1 VRQRER
7 REREGGFGRLF
18 GLARYEL
25 MKTPPRWVACARA
38 VIEYLV
44 EWEQGGP
51 AAIVTTRRRS
61 FKSPTDAA
69 PTVTEDRVG
78 RAICMGVVPIRV
90 GIMMDRADDG
100 GGGLDP
106 PGPMG
111 TAAVPA
117 GTAVLAAAVT
127 YSVEDPILA
136 DTTARIDTD
145 RPLENGPAPVSS
157 QKASLECRREIFR
170 LWVAHLKPLRQGLE

>member
-1 VRQRER
+1 MRQRER

-51 AAIVTTRRRS
+51 AAIVT
-61 FKSPTDAA
+61 
-69 PTVTEDRVG
+69 
-78 RAICMGVVPIRV
+78 
-90 GIMMDRADDG
+90 
-100 GGGLDP
+100 
-106 PGPMG
+106 
-111 TAAVPA
+111 
-117 GTAVLAAAVT
+117 
-127 YSVEDPILA
+127 
-136 DTTARIDTD
+136 IDTD

-157 QKASLECRREIFR
+157 QKASLKCRREIFR